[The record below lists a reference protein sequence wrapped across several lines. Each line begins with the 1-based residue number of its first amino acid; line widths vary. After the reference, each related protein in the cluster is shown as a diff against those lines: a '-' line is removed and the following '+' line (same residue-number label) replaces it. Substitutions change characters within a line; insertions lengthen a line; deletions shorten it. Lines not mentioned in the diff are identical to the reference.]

1 MFTQSEVVNPS
12 LRSDSSYKKRLAL
25 FYLFNDVI
33 QVASRDRIQGF
44 VEIGSNIFLPEVRL
58 ASRGARYDF

>member
-1 MFTQSEVVNPS
+1 MFIRSNNVNPS
-12 LRSDSSYKKRLAL
+12 QRSDPSYKKRLAL

-44 VEIGSNIFLPEVRL
+44 VEIGSNIFLPEVCI
-58 ASRGARYDF
+58 A